1 MKRRGFDLFSGASLA
16 LRGAKKN
23 CQAGGAPRR
32 AREPKQVDPKTCR
45 GQSSSRSKKKK
56 GSKKPPKKLSKR
68 FKSGCLAKFFSLNL
82 PAPVFQVLIH
92 QPQGG
97 ATSCKT
103 SCQADGFVPHPW
115 KSTTTESYI
124 STGTA
129 SKIVGKLRFWMILCI
144 LPETRTVSLHLTIY
158 GF

>member
-1 MKRRGFDLFSGASLA
+1 MHPDVPVSRNRWIRKPVVASHPVD
-16 LRGAKKN
+16 RKKH
-23 CQAGGAPRR
+23 GI
-32 AREPKQVDPKTCR
+32 EKTA
-45 GQSSSRSKKKK
+45 Q
-56 GSKKPPKKLSKR
+56 KLSKR
-68 FKSGCLAKFFSLNL
+68 FKSGCLAKIFSLNL

-124 STGTA
+124 STSTA
-129 SKIVGKLRFWMILCI
+129 SEIVGKLRFWMILCI
-144 LPETRTVSLHLTIY
+144 LPETRTVSLHLTID